1 MNVANYIAS
10 GILDAYCMGKLSDD
24 TCMEVE
30 LYAKE
35 YPEINI
41 ELKRIHDSLEF
52 YATANSLAPHASVKT
67 KLLLRVYEEQC
78 GAGKKYP
85 PLIKENI
92 RAVDFKDWLAGFT
105 ITQPAEPYDNLV
117 TFDLPSTETVTNF
130 VVWAKQGHEE
140 EEHDSFNEYIVILK
154 GHCDMYFGGEKK
166 HYNTG
171 DIIFI
176 PPFIPHTAV
185 ITSDE
190 PMVAVVQRQLI
201 AA

>member
-1 MNVANYIAS
+1 MNLANYLAS
-10 GILDAYCMGKLSDD
+10 GILDSYCMGQLSDAERA
-24 TCMEVE
+24 EVE
-30 LYAKE
+30 QYAKSN
-35 YPEINI
+35 PEVGF

-52 YATANSLAPHASVKT
+52 YAMGNGLSPHASVKT
-67 KLLLRVYEEQC
+67 KLLLSIYEQEC

-92 RAVDFKDWLAGFT
+92 RAADFKNWLAGIT
-105 ITQPAEPYDNLV
+105 ITEPAEPFDNLT

-154 GHCDMYFGGEKK
+154 GHCDMYFRGEKK

-190 PMVAVVQRQLI
+190 PMMAVVQRQLI

>member
-10 GILDAYCMGKLSDD
+10 GILDSYSMGQLSDAERA
-24 TCMEVE
+24 EVE
-30 LYAKE
+30 QYAKSN
-35 YPEINI
+35 PEIGT
-41 ELKRIHDSLEF
+41 ELKRIYDSLEF
-52 YATANSLAPHASVKT
+52 YAMAKGLPPHASVKI
-67 KLLLRVYEEQC
+67 KLMLGIYEQQC
-78 GAGKKYP
+78 GAGKKFP
-85 PLIKENI
+85 PLIKDNI
-92 RAVDFKDWLAGFT
+92 RAADFKNWLASIT
-105 ITQPAEPYDNLV
+105 ITEPAEPFDNLAS
-117 TFDLPSTETVTNF
+117 FDLPSTEEVTNF

-140 EEHDSFNEYIVILK
+140 EEHDLFNEYIVILK
-154 GHCDMYFGGEKK
+154 GHCDMYFRGEKK

-185 ITSDE
+185 ITSAE

>member
-1 MNVANYIAS
+1 MNLANYIAS
-10 GILDAYCMGKLSDD
+10 GILDSYSIGQLSNAERA
-24 TCMEVE
+24 EVGQ
-30 LYAKE
+30 YAKL
-35 YPEINI
+35 YPEIGI

-52 YATANSLAPHASVKT
+52 YAIANGLAPHASVKT
-67 KLLLRVYEEQC
+67 KLMLGIYEQQC
-78 GAGKKYP
+78 GTGKKYP

-92 RAVDFKDWLAGFT
+92 RAANFKDWLAGIT
-105 ITQPAEPYDNLV
+105 ITQPAESFDNLT

-130 VVWAKQGHEE
+130 MVWAKQGHDE

-154 GHCDMYFGGEKK
+154 GHCDMYFGGDKK

-176 PPFIPHTAV
+176 PPYIPHTAV